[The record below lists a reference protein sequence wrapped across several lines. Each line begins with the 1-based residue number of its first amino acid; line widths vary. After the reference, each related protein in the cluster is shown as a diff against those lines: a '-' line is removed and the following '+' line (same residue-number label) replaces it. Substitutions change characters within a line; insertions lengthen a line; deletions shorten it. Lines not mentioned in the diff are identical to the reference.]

1 MKKERKLRKSELTV
15 DFLKEKFGDKSDPSY
30 IFKNINCEDIEEKKG
45 WRKVSRVH
53 HCRWI
58 FQILS
63 SFLYPKKKNESITS
77 TLMIVKENFG
87 IDFDDI
93 DDGKKKEVTAKM
105 LVRDTVVAL
114 AANPKSCESFYLIKI
129 KGEEKETREDVDDGF
144 RHVIKKEMKHLEI
157 VFRKEV

>member
-1 MKKERKLRKSELTV
+1 MKASPRL
-15 DFLKEKFGDKSDPSY
+15 Y
-30 IFKNINCEDIEEKKG
+30 IFDECDLA
-45 WRKVSRVH
+45 VQQLSR
-53 HCRWI
+53 
-58 FQILS
+58 
-63 SFLYPKKKNESITS
+63 LYLQSA
-77 TLMIVKENFG
+77 MIVKENFG